1 MLFTLLTLPLFG
13 VFSLFFIDKTN
24 EKLLKQFSLVWSFL
38 IFQFS
43 IFLLF
48 SFNPLVGEF
57 QLLACLPWFWGS
69 SISIF
74 LGVDAIS
81 LSLILL
87 TTFLISVCIILCWS
101 SFSHQFLKEYLIAF
115 FFLEFTLLG
124 VFCSLDLL
132 LFYIL
137 FEAVLLP
144 MYFIIGVFGSRD
156 RRVRASYLLFL
167 YTLIS
172 SVLMFIAI
180 LFLYS
185 LTGTT
190 DYLTLRSIVFEPFV
204 EKLCW
209 LAFFCSFAV
218 KMPLVPFHIW
228 LPEAHSEA
236 PTAGSVILAGILL
249 KLGGFGFLRYS
260 IGLFPDS
267 SAFFTPLVYTISSF
281 GVIYA
286 SITTLQQVDLKKIIA
301 YSSVGHMG
309 LTTIGL
315 FSMNSQ
321 GVLGAVFLMISHGIV
336 SSALFLCV
344 GFLYE
349 RHHTRVIKYYT
360 GLLHTMPLFSTFFL
374 VFTLGNIG
382 LPSTSSFI
390 GEFLILLGC
399 FPSSTWTALFGA
411 SGMVLGAGYSL
422 WLCNRILFG
431 NIKLFYVT
439 TFKDLTRLE
448 FSILSP
454 FVFLTF
460 LLGFYPEVLVN
471 FLKLNLLCFQ

>member
-1 MLFTLLTLPLFG
+1 MLLISLLTLPLVG
-13 VFSLFFIDKTN
+13 ATCLFFIDRTN
-24 EKLLKQFSLVWSFL
+24 EKILKQFSLAWSFL
-38 IFQFS
+38 IFHFS
-43 IFLLF
+43 ILLLCF
-48 SFNPLVGEF
+48 FNPLLGEF
-57 QLLACLPWFWGS
+57 QLVTYVPWFFASNIGL
-69 SISIF
+69 F

-81 LSLILL
+81 LSLIVL
-87 TTFLISVCIILCWS
+87 TTFLITICVILCWS
-101 SFSHQFLKEYLIAF
+101 TLSRRFLKEYLIAF
-115 FFLEFTLLG
+115 FFLEFTILG

-167 YTLIS
+167 YTLVS
-172 SVLMFIAI
+172 SVLMFISI

-185 LTGTT
+185 LSGTT
-190 DYLTLRSIVFEPFV
+190 DYLALHSIVFEPFF
-204 EKLCW
+204 EKMCW

-267 SAFFTPLVYTISSF
+267 SAFFTPLVYTICSF
-281 GVIYA
+281 GVVYA
-286 SITTLQQVDLKKIIA
+286 SITTLQQIDLKKIIA

-321 GVLGAVFLMISHGIV
+321 GILGAVLLMISHGIV

-349 RHHTRVIKYYT
+349 RHHTRVVKYYT
-360 GLLHTMPLFSTFFL
+360 GLLHTMPLFSTIFV

-399 FPSSTWTALFGA
+399 FP
-411 SGMVLGAGYSL
+411 
-422 WLCNRILFG
+422 
-431 NIKLFYVT
+431 
-439 TFKDLTRLE
+439 
-448 FSILSP
+448 
-454 FVFLTF
+454 
-460 LLGFYPEVLVN
+460 
-471 FLKLNLLCFQ
+471 